1 MCDELNTGQ
10 AQDWSKVVR
19 ITKDQVKRL
28 AKGGG
33 GGHERSRRMP
43 EGNSTYHHDEDVV
56 EEVLKRLNQFRR
68 GLHKRADVHSWGGDR
83 PTEAGF
89 F

>member
-33 GGHERSRRMP
+33 GGAAMKD
-43 EGNSTYHHDEDVV
+43 HDECQRVTLLTTMTKTL
-56 EEVLKRLNQFRR
+56 LKKSSS
-68 GLHKRADVHSWGGDR
+68 G
-83 PTEAGF
+83 
-89 F
+89 